1 MFIWSFRKALAVLG
15 AEPGDLAAFE
25 FDLKMRNVLVR
36 VGGPDLFD
44 YIQDPDGVAAAEAVE
59 EV

>member
-1 MFIWSFRKALAVLG
+1 MLG

-25 FDLKMRNVLVR
+25 FDLKEKSVLVR

-44 YIQDPDGVAAAEAVE
+44 AIQNTDGCIE
-59 EV
+59 EDFESLSSRSPETEQQ